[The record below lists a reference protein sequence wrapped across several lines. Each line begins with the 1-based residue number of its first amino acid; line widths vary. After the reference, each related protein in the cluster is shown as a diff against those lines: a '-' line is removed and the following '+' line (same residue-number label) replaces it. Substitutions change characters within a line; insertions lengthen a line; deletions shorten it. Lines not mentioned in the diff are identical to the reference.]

1 MLCCRGVDT
10 KAKTGGLAV
19 TLIDFTLSRVT
30 MPGGAV
36 AFCDLSADPE
46 LFAGPKGGC
55 QVWRFPFLVTCTASC
70 GCIRGPS
77 NIYWPL
83 CRVYVMKTSN
93 CKHVRLQSQV

>member
-1 MLCCRGVDT
+1 MLCGRGVDT

-46 LFAGPKGGC
+46 LFAGPKGDC
-55 QVWRFPFLVTCTASC
+55 QVCHFFPLLALHSL
-70 GCIRGPS
+70 
-77 NIYWPL
+77 L
-83 CRVYVMKTSN
+83 CLLT
-93 CKHVRLQSQV
+93 

>member
-46 LFAGPKGGC
+46 LFAGPKGDC
-55 QVWRFPFLVTCTASC
+55 QVCFSPLAS
-70 GCIRGPS
+70 RS
-77 NIYWPL
+77 LL
-83 CRVYVMKTSN
+83 CLRKRPGTVWGSPWNAVS
-93 CKHVRLQSQV
+93 RR

>member
-1 MLCCRGVDT
+1 MSLRHWSLVAWVQTHTVHAAPPLRARMLCCRGVDT

-46 LFAGPKGGC
+46 LFAGPKGDC
-55 QVWRFPFLVTCTASC
+55 QVRRFPS
-70 GCIRGPS
+70 
-77 NIYWPL
+77 
-83 CRVYVMKTSN
+83 
-93 CKHVRLQSQV
+93 